1 MLAPNYVAE
10 KKKKKLQMTFGKSL
24 FGYKE
29 NTFSKFH

>member
-1 MLAPNYVAE
+1 MLALNYVAE
-10 KKKKKLQMTFGKSL
+10 KKKKLQMTFGKSL